1 MKCKQLGNTLKY
13 VKSLYIMEIKIKT
26 TMRFQLTQIRMSQVK
41 KKIAGMTE
49 GKGDLFFF
57 FFSTVD
63 KNSILYSHCR
73 KQNIKEK

>member
-57 FFSTVD
+57 FFFPLLIRIQSCIATVEN
-63 KNSILYSHCR
+63 KI
-73 KQNIKEK
+73 